1 MKTIKEQY
9 WRYSLFVLIIGLG
22 VTIFV
27 ELIPFIGGLLG
38 AATIYVLLRRQM
50 HYLTQ
55 CRKWR
60 RSLAATVLLVEAIL
74 CFLVPISLI
83 VWMFVAKIQHI
94 ALEPQSIIDPFRH
107 VAELI
112 RDRTGYDILQ
122 PSNINY
128 LISLIPKVGQWVLRS
143 IFSFGINIIVLMFVL
158 YFMLIG
164 GYRMEDYFRDLL
176 PFNHSTSR
184 SVMREV
190 HMIVRSN
197 AIGIP
202 LLAIIQGIVAY
213 ISYVIFGVPS
223 ALFWGVLTCFA
234 TIIPIVGTALIWVPL
249 SVYLALSGGWG
260 NAIGLT
266 LYGTIVITHVD
277 NVVRFMMQK
286 KMADTHPLVTIFGVI
301 IGLALFG
308 FMGVIFGPLM
318 LAIFIF
324 CVDIFKRKYLDGTS
338 DKLLFVPDPKKEE
351 PASTTVPACC
361 FGRVRPRRL
370 RAETRKRPA
379 HAAAGRDRSSR
390 QAQLLEL
397 TAENKN

>member
-202 LLAIIQGIVAY
+202 LLAVVQGIVAFVGY
-213 ISYVIFGVPS
+213 LVFNAPS
-223 ALFWGVLTCFA
+223 PLFWGVLTCFA
-234 TIIPIVGTALIWVPL
+234 TIIPIFGTALVWLPL
-249 SVYLALSGGWG
+249 AGYMALTGDWG
-260 NAIGLT
+260 PAIGLL
-266 LYGTIVITHVD
+266 LYGGLVVTHVD
-277 NVVRFMMQK
+277 NVVRFIMQK
-286 KMADTHPLVTIFGVI
+286 KMADTHPLVTIFGVF
-301 IGLALFG
+301 IGLSLFG

-318 LAIFIF
+318 LEMFVF
-324 CVDIFKRKYLDGTS
+324 CVNIFKKKYLDGTS
-338 DKLLFVPDPKKEE
+338 YKQLFVPEHDI
-351 PASTTVPACC
+351 
-361 FGRVRPRRL
+361 
-370 RAETRKRPA
+370 
-379 HAAAGRDRSSR
+379 
-390 QAQLLEL
+390 QA
-397 TAENKN
+397 

>member
-1 MKTIKEQY
+1 M
-9 WRYSLFVLIIGLG
+9 
-22 VTIFV
+22 
-27 ELIPFIGGLLG
+27 
-38 AATIYVLLRRQM
+38 
-50 HYLTQ
+50 
-55 CRKWR
+55 
-60 RSLAATVLLVEAIL
+60 
-74 CFLVPISLI
+74 
-83 VWMFVAKIQHI
+83 
-94 ALEPQSIIDPFRH
+94 
-107 VAELI
+107 
-112 RDRTGYDILQ
+112 
-122 PSNINY
+122 
-128 LISLIPKVGQWVLRS
+128 
-143 IFSFGINIIVLMFVL
+143 
-158 YFMLIG
+158 
-164 GYRMEDYFRDLL
+164 
-176 PFNHSTSR
+176 
-184 SVMREV
+184 
-190 HMIVRSN
+190 
-197 AIGIP
+197 
-202 LLAIIQGIVAY
+202 AY

-351 PASTTVPACC
+351 PAS
-361 FGRVRPRRL
+361 
-370 RAETRKRPA
+370 
-379 HAAAGRDRSSR
+379 
-390 QAQLLEL
+390 
-397 TAENKN
+397 

>member
-338 DKLLFVPDPKKEE
+338 DKLLFGPDPKKEE
-351 PASTTVPACC
+351 PAS
-361 FGRVRPRRL
+361 
-370 RAETRKRPA
+370 
-379 HAAAGRDRSSR
+379 
-390 QAQLLEL
+390 
-397 TAENKN
+397 